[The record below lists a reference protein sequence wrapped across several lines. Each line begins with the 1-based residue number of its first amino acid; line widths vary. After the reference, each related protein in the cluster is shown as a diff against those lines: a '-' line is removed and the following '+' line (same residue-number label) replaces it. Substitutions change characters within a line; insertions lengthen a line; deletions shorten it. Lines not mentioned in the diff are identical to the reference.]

1 MDLLETIDDILEQED
16 NVLPK
21 KSTKVKLGFSF
32 DERMFSKMA
41 NFIINLDPDDLSDS
55 QVQEVINMIEKLEAE
70 SGEETEDV
78 QEVRKPKLAKR
89 TAATKNQASKKW
101 YRANKTQIRRRKA
114 KFRRSS
120 EGRKRKQAKERLAR
134 QGRTPTGRRKV
145 RYHRRIRS
153 DRENRE

>member
-1 MDLLETIDDILEQED
+1 MNLLETIDDILEQED
-16 NVLPK
+16 SVLPK
-21 KSTKVKLGFSF
+21 KSKVKLDFSF
-32 DERMFSKMA
+32 DEKMFSKMA

-55 QVQEVINMIEKLEAE
+55 QVQEVINMIEEL
-70 SGEETEDV
+70 ETENKEEEI
-78 QEVRKPKLAKR
+78 QEVRNPKLAKR
-89 TAATKNQASKKW
+89 TSAIKNQASKKW

-120 EGRKRKQAKERLAR
+120 EGRKRSQAKERLAR
-134 QGRTPTGRRKV
+134 QGRTATGRKKV